1 MTPLW
6 SGLPKNRS
14 PVCRQSAPRERQAVA
29 FFPWKQ
35 RKLLIWPQSTK
46 SIIWLLTL
54 FKSVFYQVG
63 EIYAGTID
71 IWRFGYAAL
80 KPPVAQK
87 WSDARAVANTALP
100 SCKWALINQ
109 SPGGMISATV
119 TTGEKFCHSTVTYIL
134 GESRK
139 RDVFSPH
146 FQSKK
151 AFYNYMWRPT
161 LIRNKCNESG
171 AVVDLF
177 HSRAWLCRILC
188 RMWSE
193 RRLALRRILSP

>member
-1 MTPLW
+1 MSVKRLHFFLESNVNCW
-6 SGLPKNRS
+6 FD
-14 PVCRQSAPRERQAVA
+14 PRVPSWLYDYWHCSNPYFIKLER
-29 FFPWKQ
+29 FM
-35 RKLLIWPQSTK
+35 LE
-46 SIIWLLTL
+46 LLT
-54 FKSVFYQVG
+54 YG
-63 EIYAGTID
+63 
-71 IWRFGYAAL
+71 AL
-80 KPPVAQK
+80 GMQPWSLLSPVAQK